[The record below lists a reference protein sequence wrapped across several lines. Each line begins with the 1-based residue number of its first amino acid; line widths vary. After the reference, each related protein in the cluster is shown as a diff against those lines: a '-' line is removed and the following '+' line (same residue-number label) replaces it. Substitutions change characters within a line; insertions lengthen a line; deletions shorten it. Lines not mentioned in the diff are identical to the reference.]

1 MFGFFAEFVTHND
14 ETTTDNIT
22 LYILKMYGTTCWA
35 FFKPTCDTPR
45 TENIDRIKPEY
56 HEYQKHDYMPVLT
69 TVRETVTAV

>member
-1 MFGFFAEFVTHND
+1 MEPHVEHFF
-14 ETTTDNIT
+14 
-22 LYILKMYGTTCWA
+22 LP
-35 FFKPTCDTPR
+35 KPTCDTPR